1 MILQEDILQRQFGDA
16 CRSGDIEA
24 VESLLGRGAS
34 INQAD
39 SYGRT
44 SLYIACQQGK
54 LAVVELFSEKGAN
67 INQARDDGATPLYI
81 AFR

>member
-1 MILQEDILQRQFGDA
+1 MNI
-16 CRSGDIEA
+16 IEA
-24 VESLLGRGAS
+24 CKTSNEDEVLQLLAQGHSPNEVRGY
-34 INQAD
+34 D
-39 SYGRT
+39 LET